1 MNKTITS
8 NIAGYVFHI
17 DENAYEKLD
26 AYLNTIRSYF
36 SESQGKDEIIA
47 DIEARLAEMLHE
59 RMNDAKQVVSMDDVN
74 QVISVMGQTW
84 KHS

>member
-17 DENAYEKLD
+17 DENAFDKLD

-36 SESQGKDEIIA
+36 TDSQGKDEIIA

-59 RMNDAKQVVSMDDVN
+59 KIGDMKQV
-74 QVISVMGQTW
+74 
-84 KHS
+84 